1 MNNKELSSIISNHL
15 KKKYPVTY
23 TIANQIFDGVY
34 DFIGEI
40 PFSEIQNNMLEMKI
54 LYLVTLFIIN
64 DPEQKM
70 YLTFA
75 YNASGETICHY
86 SFDQIIFYVL
96 TINCNRM
103 DAFEAITIRKDLVNF
118 KGGSIFDMF
127 GKEYV

>member
-15 KKKYPVTY
+15 KKKYPVEY
-23 TIANQIFDGVY
+23 TIADQIFDGVY

-75 YNASGETICHY
+75 HDASGETICYY
-86 SFDQIIFYVL
+86 SFDQAIFYIHI
-96 TINCNRM
+96 INHNKM
-103 DAFEAITIRKDLVNF
+103 DASELISIRKDLVNF